1 MTDKELND
9 IVDKARNAT
18 SGPWVANCN
27 SVNNINGQ
35 NVAFMDTILVEDK
48 LVSCSEEK
56 AVNDAKYIAAVNPV
70 VVLDLIAELRKVRE
84 EKDFLMNQLKAVGIK
99 LESSLDETV
108 KSLEKLKS
116 ELQLNKIDWQSMID
130 ELHELNNKWTF

>member
-1 MTDKELND
+1 MMTDKELND

-18 SGPWVANCN
+18 SGPWVTNCN

-70 VVLDLIAELRKVRE
+70 VVIDLITELRKARQE
-84 EKDFLMNQLKAVGIK
+84 RNFLINQLKAAGIV
-99 LESSLDETV
+99 LESSLDDV
-108 KSLEKLKS
+108 IKSLEKLKS
-116 ELQLNKIDWQSMID
+116 EFRLHKIDWESMAEEYSND
-130 ELHELNNKWTF
+130 